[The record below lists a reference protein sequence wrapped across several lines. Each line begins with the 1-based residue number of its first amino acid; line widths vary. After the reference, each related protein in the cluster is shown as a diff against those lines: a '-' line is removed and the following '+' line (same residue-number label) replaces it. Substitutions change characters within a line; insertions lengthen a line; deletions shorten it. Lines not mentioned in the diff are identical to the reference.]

1 MKRGT
6 KVEQFGEQLSAAR
19 KAKGYT
25 QEQLAE
31 KLAVSR
37 TNISRWESG
46 KMMPDL
52 DTIKRLSQI
61 LDYNFFAASDVSA
74 DAPAKENAVPEAPAP
89 IQEDAPSAASPKK
102 PGARKPLCIAAGVLV
117 LCAAVIVC
125 LLLGGK
131 SPAGKAQANV
141 TITPLENPTYAINA
155 GEDMFQGGVGWFYEF
170 QYEETAG
177 VPFTINEFIVTTI
190 ADSGYEY
197 NDYYTSDDVTKWLGS
212 PTLRAGEPQSL
223 RGGFPLGPAQG
234 VRITLNGTDANGNEL
249 SFSGYVELSKEI
261 KE

>member
-1 MKRGT
+1 MRRFSEAIRRSQTALYCG
-6 KVEQFGEQLSAAR
+6 GRACAHCGDNRLPP
-19 KAKGYT
+19 
-25 QEQLAE
+25 AE
-31 KLAVSR
+31 RHKP
-37 TNISRWESG
+37 SG
-46 KMMPDL
+46 
-52 DTIKRLSQI
+52 
-61 LDYNFFAASDVSA
+61 
-74 DAPAKENAVPEAPAP
+74 
-89 IQEDAPSAASPKK
+89 
-102 PGARKPLCIAAGVLV
+102 
-117 LCAAVIVC
+117 
-125 LLLGGK
+125 
-131 SPAGKAQANV
+131 GKAQANV
-141 TITPLENPTYAINA
+141 LITPLENPTYAINA

>member
-1 MKRGT
+1 M
-6 KVEQFGEQLSAAR
+6 EQFGTQLSAAR
-19 KAKGYT
+19 KARGYT

-31 KLAVSR
+31 KLTVSR

-61 LDYNFFAASDVSA
+61 LDYNFFAEQDASTDIPTQETPVSETPSPA
-74 DAPAKENAVPEAPAP
+74 QDDALCTAP
-89 IQEDAPSAASPKK
+89 PKQSRV
-102 PGARKPLCIAAGVLV
+102 RKPFFIAAGAFALI
-117 LCAAVIVC
+117 AAILVC
-125 LLLGGK
+125 LLPSGK
-131 SPAGKAQANV
+131 SSGGKAQSNV
-141 TITPLENPTYAINA
+141 LITPMENPVYAVDV
-155 GEDMFQGGVGWFYEF
+155 GEEVFQGGVGWFYEF

-177 VPFTINEFIVTTI
+177 VPFTISEYIVTTI
-190 ADSGYEY
+190 ADSGGEY
-197 NDYYTSDDVTKWLGS
+197 NDYYTQDDVTRWLGS
-212 PTLRAGEPQSL
+212 PTLRAGESQTL

>member
-6 KVEQFGEQLSAAR
+6 NVEQFGAQLSTAR

-31 KLAVSR
+31 KLTVSR

-52 DTIKRLSQI
+52 DTVKRLSQI
-61 LDYNFFAASDVSA
+61 LDYNFFAEQENSAEIPTQETPVSEIPS
-74 DAPAKENAVPEAPAP
+74 PA
-89 IQEDAPSAASPKK
+89 QDDTLCAASPKQS
-102 PGARKPLCIAAGVLV
+102 GDRKPLFIAAGAFVLI
-117 LCAAVIVC
+117 AAILVC
-125 LLLGGK
+125 LLPNGK
-131 SPAGKAQANV
+131 SSGGKAQANV
-141 TITPLENPTYAINA
+141 VITPMENPTYAINA
-155 GEDMFQGGVGWFYEF
+155 GEELFKGGVGWFYEF

-177 VPFTINEFIVTTI
+177 VPFTISEYIVTTI
-190 ADSGYEY
+190 ADSGGEY
-197 NDYYTSDDVTKWLGS
+197 NDYYTQDDVTRWLGS
-212 PTLRAGEPQSL
+212 PTLRAGESQTL